1 MKKLFLLVVVLTA
14 LTVFC
19 SAAIAQYGY
28 AVPTLETVRKDG
40 YTANVY
46 TYRDGNGKTIRT
58 IEYYVNDDGS
68 YGNRDVYYG
77 NNGVHFRVQT
87 DYKNGVCT
95 VAEQSTSYSEN
106 DLATVNTRET
116 TFNPDGNVN
125 VLTYTLQELGNE
137 NKVVNGM
144 ETDGQGRKICDFKEE
159 YYKDAQNNQA
169 SRRTVY
175 NPNKTVEVIH
185 TTEKQDGSEIR
196 NEWIYDENG
205 KTLYSLYVDQDAN
218 GKEVHN
224 EAVKYTYGENG
235 LVTAETLIVDGETDT
250 QLSYIEKWQEDETS
264 STATGEL
271 QDKKGNKLADYSFE
285 KTWGKNE
292 PEVTV
297 ATFIYP
303 DGRVD
308 IITKTEGVDG
318 TLSIQKQLDFKAYGE
333 KAEETPDDDF
343 EYENFFN
350 WDQDESAEA
359 DEELI
364 RYFEE
369 ISDIWAEEIDEDAEI
384 GDAVP
389 ADSDGKFAETGD
401 ETGDS
406 EDWSDETGDP
416 EDWSDDYADPENWD
430 AADDDSEDWD
440 GDDGGSDSWIA
451 DSGSSSSWTGDS
463 GSSSSW
469 SGDTG
474 SSSSWSGDSGSSS
487 NSSGDSGGSS
497 DSAGDSGGSDDWS
510 GDDGG
515 SEDWDGDD
523 DGFGD

>member
-1 MKKLFLLVVVLTA
+1 MKKLFLLVVVLAA

-87 DYKNGVCT
+87 DFKNGVCT

-175 NPNKTVEVIH
+175 HPDKTVEVIH
-185 TTEKQDGSEIR
+185 ITEKQDGSEIR
-196 NEWIYDENG
+196 KEWIFDEND
-205 KTLYSLYVDQDAN
+205 KELYSWYVEQDAE

-235 LVTAETLIVDGETDT
+235 MVNAETLIVDGETDT

-271 QDKKGNKLADYSFE
+271 QDKNGKKLADYSFE
-285 KTWGKNE
+285 KTWGKDE
-292 PEVTV
+292 SEVTV

-303 DGRVD
+303 DGKVD
-308 IITKTEGVDG
+308 IISKTEDADG
-318 TLSIQKQLDFKAYGE
+318 NLSIRKQLDFKAYGE
-333 KAEETPDDDF
+333 KTEETPDDDSA
-343 EYENFFN
+343 YENFYN
-350 WDQDESAEA
+350 WSQNELTEDNDGP

-364 RYFEE
+364 RYFEKINDVWSE
-369 ISDIWAEEIDEDAEI
+369 NIDEDSDDRAEE
-384 GDAVP
+384 
-389 ADSDGKFAETGD
+389 FAEDPEPVLD
-401 ETGDS
+401 EPHENFNNDPD
-406 EDWSDETGDP
+406 ENDDEVDDIAEETGDP
-416 EDWSDDYADPENWD
+416 EDSDDDETA
-430 AADDDSEDWD
+430 DSEDWD
-440 GDDGGSDSWIA
+440 GEGAEESDGDGAAVSENRSDDAGGSA
-451 DSGSSSSWTGDS
+451 
-463 GSSSSW
+463 SW
-469 SGDTG
+469 SGND
-474 SSSSWSGDSGSSS
+474 GDPE
-487 NSSGDSGGSS
+487 NWDS
-497 DSAGDSGGSDDWS
+497 DE
-510 GDDGG
+510 GG

-523 DGFGD
+523 EGSGDWDGDDGGSED